1 MPGDL
6 WEMPWLTLTLS
17 FPCRAESEAP
27 HRPTSP
33 KVSRSP
39 PEAAAP
45 AEETAR
51 RSELAVGGEGAEGGQ
66 GEGSTILYCPM
77 FSDTQGRHGIQG
89 AKGLGLL
96 PDTLGSDSSSVT
108 LDRRLHLSVP
118 QLLPLCNGTITA
130 PTMKLFR

>member
-17 FPCRAESEAP
+17 FPCRAEPEAP

-45 AEETAR
+45 AEEMAR
-51 RSELAVGGEGAEGGQ
+51 RSELAMGGEGAEGGQ
-66 GEGSTILYCPM
+66 GEGSTISYCPM
-77 FSDTQGRHGIQG
+77 FSDSQGRHGIQG

-108 LDRRLHLSVP
+108 LNR
-118 QLLPLCNGTITA
+118 
-130 PTMKLFR
+130 

>member
-51 RSELAVGGEGAEGGQ
+51 RSEVAVGGDGAGTHPRG
-66 GEGSTILYCPM
+66 T
-77 FSDTQGRHGIQG
+77 
-89 AKGLGLL
+89 LL
-96 PDTLGSDSSSVT
+96 CRARSALCSSR
-108 LDRRLHLSVP
+108 D
-118 QLLPLCNGTITA
+118 
-130 PTMKLFR
+130 